1 MKILKRARKRGLAL
15 FMALVMCLSLLPAAA
30 FAADGESTGEAADS
44 IVQVDTTPE
53 VSAEQQT
60 DPSEDGEEPSEPE
73 PAEGEGETEDETQ
86 QPEPSEAEEQ
96 PSEPETTEGE
106 EEKKPA
112 RKPRKKKTE
121 DAAEEEAAAKDGE

>member
-1 MKILKRARKRGLAL
+1 MKKTCKSIFRRTLS
-15 FMALVMCLSLLPAAA
+15 FMVTAAMCLSLLPAAA

-53 VSAEQQT
+53 VPAEQQT
-60 DPSEDGEEPSEPE
+60 EPSENGEEPSEPE

-86 QPEPSEAEEQ
+86 QPEPSEVEEQ

-106 EEKKPA
+106 GEED
-112 RKPRKKKTE
+112 KT
-121 DAAEEEAAAKDGE
+121 